1 MFAFRIRVFNAICL
15 VAFRIPQI
23 CMPMKFCTWNA
34 FACVLLFYPV
44 VKSSYGY
51 YKHRTKMLILNPM
64 YSSNENRPIERLKSA
79 RFSMPE
85 LLLANANIKEDQKA
99 RIFKP
104 YNVIY
109 FMLLKLNS
117 KLTAN
122 LFPFSSRTI

>member
-1 MFAFRIRVFNAICL
+1 
-15 VAFRIPQI
+15 
-23 CMPMKFCTWNA
+23 
-34 FACVLLFYPV
+34 
-44 VKSSYGY
+44 
-51 YKHRTKMLILNPM
+51 MLILNPM
-64 YSSNENRPIERLKSA
+64 YNSNGNRPIERLKSA

-122 LFPFSSRTI
+122 LFPFSFRTI